1 MKVVLIAAVADNGV
15 IGVQG
20 RLPWRLPAD
29 MARFRARTYGHHV
42 VMGRRTFESLGKALA
57 GRTNLVLTRSPTWT
71 AAGARALGSLEE
83 ALRLA
88 AAAGDTEAF
97 VIGGAE
103 LYAAALPLADELD
116 LTEVNA
122 SPEGDVR
129 FPPWVSDEWREVSR
143 ETHDPDASHPWSYT
157 FVVRER
163 RRTG

>member
-1 MKVVLIAAVADNGV
+1 LKVVLIAAVASNGV
-15 IGVQG
+15 IGIHG

-42 VMGRRTFESLGKALA
+42 VMGRRTFESLGKPLP
-57 GRTNLVLTRSPTWT
+57 GRTNLVVTRNPRWT
-71 AAGARALGSLEE
+71 APGVRAVASLEE
-83 ALRLA
+83 ALRVA
-88 AAAGDTEAF
+88 TTAGDTETF

-103 LYAAALPLADELD
+103 LYAAALPVAVELD
-116 LTEVNA
+116 LTEVEA

-143 ETHDPDASHPWSYT
+143 EAHGPDASHPWAYS

-163 RRTG
+163 RPPV